1 MKVAAPLSI
10 GLWAAEPMLAIPFA
24 FTFDERGRLFVAETY
39 RYRSSVLDI
48 RDFIAPMLE
57 ADLALRTVEDRVAMI
72 EKILGREGVKE
83 LSIESE
89 RVRLVEDR
97 DGEARPT
104 SPAFTPR
111 ALMTR
116 STASPRACSRATTRS
131 GSPIFRASGSS
142 RAPRPTARRSAA
154 AR

>member
-1 MKVAAPLSI
+1 
-10 GLWAAEPMLAIPFA
+10 MLANPVA

-97 DGEARPT
+97 DGDGKADFSSIYAEGFDDPLDGIA
-104 SPAFTPR
+104 
-111 ALMTR
+111 
-116 STASPRACSRATTRS
+116 ATTRS